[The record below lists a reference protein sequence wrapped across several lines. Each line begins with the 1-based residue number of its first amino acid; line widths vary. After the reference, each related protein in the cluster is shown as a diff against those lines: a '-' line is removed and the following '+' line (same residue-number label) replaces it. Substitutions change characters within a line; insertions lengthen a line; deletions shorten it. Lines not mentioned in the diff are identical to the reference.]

1 MQKEIISIIEKST
14 ETTMESARKVAELNQ
29 RTFGKLFQQQADLA
43 AFYMDATTRG
53 LELFGKA
60 KGYQDLMAGQTALLR
75 ECGERCVT
83 VLRDG
88 MTMANESVNEYSN
101 LAQEGFKAAQA
112 EMTRVS
118 SVAMKAAV

>member
-29 RTFGKLFQQQADLA
+29 RTFEKLFQQQADLT
-43 AFYMDATTRG
+43 AFYMDATTRS

-75 ECGERCVT
+75 ECGERCIT
-83 VLRDG
+83 VMRDG
-88 MTMANESVNEYSN
+88 MAMANESVTEYSA

-112 EMTRVS
+112 EVARAS
-118 SVAMKAAV
+118 SVAMKAAA